1 MNMICIILSAMFLVF
16 VVSMIYILYEMI
28 YILYESELM
37 IDEEKENKYG
47 R

>member
-16 VVSMIYILYEMI
+16 VVSMV

-37 IDEEKENKYG
+37 IDEEKENKYD

>member
-16 VVSMIYILYEMI
+16 VVSMIYILYE
-28 YILYESELM
+28 SELM
-37 IDEEKENKYG
+37 IDEEKENRYG

>member
-16 VVSMIYILYEMI
+16 VVSVV

-37 IDEEKENKYG
+37 IDEEKENKYD